1 MRRLI
6 MILTALAIFLLVNY
20 IIWHREEISSNGR
33 TILLELAPVDPRSL
47 MQGDYMALRFRLAD
61 EAFPRNR
68 FSGLRDGGIVLA
80 LDSNNIGTFRRFE
93 DGTSIA
99 ADEALLRYRIRK
111 GQPKFATNAFFFQ
124 EGQGGLYRNA
134 KYGEFRASSDGEAI
148 LIAMRDAKLQTL
160 EPNTGE
166 QAIDKS
172 MDNKPVRQKNTKKL
186 NSEKMTH
193 KKPIPRK
200 RIIIR
205 PGAELNTSKQA
216 GGISVNSGSIK
227 NESTKKLNSSKMVNK
242 KPIPREWSI
251 ITPDSGPN
259 TGELAEGMFLD
270 SNSLKQGS
278 TKDLGS
284 GQMVNKKPAP
294 RKKVI
299 VTPSVVPEES
309 DHAMQ
314 QTGDQ

>member
-20 IIWHREEISSNGR
+20 IIWHREEISSRGR

-47 MQGDYMALRFRLAD
+47 MQGDYMALRFKLAD
-61 EAFPRNR
+61 EAFSRDR
-68 FSGLRDGGIVLA
+68 LSGLRDGRIVLA

-93 DGTSIA
+93 DGTNIA

-111 GQPKFATNAFFFQ
+111 RQPKFATNAFFFQ
-124 EGQGGLYRNA
+124 EGQEGLYRNA
-134 KYGEFRASSDGEAI
+134 KYGEFRASADGEAI

-166 QAIDKS
+166 QTINKS
-172 MDNKPVRQKNTKKL
+172 LDNKPVRQKNTKNL
-186 NSEKMTH
+186 NSGKMTY

-200 RIIIR
+200 RIIIT
-205 PGAELNTSKQA
+205 PGAGPNTGELAEGMFLDSE
-216 GGISVNSGSIK
+216 SIRQK
-227 NESTKKLNSSKMVNK
+227 STKKLNSSKMVNK
-242 KPIPREWSI
+242 KPIPREWVI
-251 ITPDSGPN
+251 ISPDAVTN
-259 TGELAEGMFLD
+259 TGEQAGGGFLD
-270 SNSLKQGS
+270 SNSLKKGS

-284 GQMVNKKPAP
+284 GQMVNKKPTP

-309 DHAMQ
+309 GHVMQ